1 MASSLRTMVLRRA
14 RWRSLRASTCGP
26 SPLRQTCVNL
36 FPALSCSIPSRP
48 DGITIEDSG
57 AAPRPVEVSMGIN
70 MESRL
75 SLTDVQ
81 RVAGRQERIEELE
94 SQVSFRH
101 CF

>member
-1 MASSLRTMVLRRA
+1 M
-14 RWRSLRASTCGP
+14 RSL

-36 FPALSCSIPSRP
+36 FPALPCSIPCRP

-70 MESRL
+70 MESRS
-75 SLTDVQ
+75 SLTDEQ
-81 RVAGRQERIEELE
+81 REEQRQERIEELE
-94 SQVSFRH
+94 AQVSHCH